1 MDFDEFRENS
11 GEEWIAAAAIAA
23 GVFVGLLLLRW
34 LAVRLT
40 ERGPQVG
47 AATARDLFAALE
59 RRTHPV
65 IIVLVALFAGSR
77 VLTFPDEVDEVVRAV
92 TIVSLL
98 VQGGLWGSAA
108 ITYMA
113 DWYQRRDPDAAIAGA
128 LDAGRYV
135 GMLVLWSL
143 LFILALDNIGVQV
156 TALVAGL
163 GIGGIAIALA
173 AQSVLGDLFA
183 SLAIVLDRPFAVGDF
198 IIVDDMLGTVEKIG
212 IKTTRV
218 RSLSGEQLVFGN
230 NDLLSSRIRNY
241 GRMEQRRV
249 VFTLGVTYDTA
260 TELVE
265 MIPEMVRE
273 AIESQPLTRFDRAH
287 FNAYGDSALSI
298 EAVYYVLSADYGVY
312 MDIQQAINLQVLR
325 RFRATGI
332 EFAFPTQTVY
342 VYGQRL
348 PAAAGGCRRGA
359 PSPRACLEGGRTR
372 LAHCGAAARR
382 PSGTI
387 GR

>member
-98 VQGGLWGSAA
+98 VQCGLWGSAA

-128 LDAGRYV
+128 VDAGRYV

-212 IKTTRV
+212 VKTTRV

-348 PAAAGGCRRGA
+348 PAG
-359 PSPRACLEGGRTR
+359 ST
-372 LAHCGAAARR
+372 
-382 PSGTI
+382 
-387 GR
+387 